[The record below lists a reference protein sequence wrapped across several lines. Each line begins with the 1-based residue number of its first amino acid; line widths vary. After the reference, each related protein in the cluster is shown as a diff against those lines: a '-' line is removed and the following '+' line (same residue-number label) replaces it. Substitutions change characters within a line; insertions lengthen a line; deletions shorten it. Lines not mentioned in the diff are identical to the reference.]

1 MGSIEIR
8 LEIYSIAES
17 KKGSYYQNTI
27 MKTLY
32 VTDLDGTLMR
42 DDKIIS
48 NESVAILNSLLDR
61 GIFLTYATARSL
73 ASASKIVR
81 NISFNLPVIIRNGTI
96 LADPRSRREIEI
108 SMFGEE
114 LQHIRQALADTAIPG
129 FVTAYLGSNEVK
141 LCLAGRTNKGF
152 QDYLQNHSTDRRIH
166 MVDTEDKLYEGK
178 TCYFTFIAPKNELQP
193 LYERVKHI
201 EGINCVFQQDKYT
214 PEYWLEL
221 CPGNATKASAIQR
234 VKQLCGCQ
242 RVIVFGDSANDIS
255 MFQMADEAY
264 ATPNAIDELKEIATG
279 IIESNNADGVA
290 KWLKAH
296 S

>member
-1 MGSIEIR
+1 
-8 LEIYSIAES
+8 
-17 KKGSYYQNTI
+17 

-48 NESVAILNSLLDR
+48 NESVAILNRLLAK

-73 ASASKIVR
+73 SSASKITR
-81 NISFNLPVIIRNGTI
+81 NISFKLPVIIRNGTI
-96 LADPRSRREIEI
+96 LADPQSKRAIDI

-114 LQHIRQALADTAIPG
+114 LQHIRRALAGTAIPG
-129 FVTAYLGSNEVK
+129 FATAYFGSNEVK
-141 LCLAGRTNKGF
+141 LCLAGRMNEGF
-152 QDYLQNHSTDRRIH
+152 QDYLQNHSADRRIH
-166 MVDTEDKLYEGK
+166 VVDTEDELYEGK
-178 TCYFTFIAPKNELQP
+178 TCYFTFIAPKSELQP

-201 EGINCVFQQDKYT
+201 EGINCIFQQDKYR

-221 CPGNATKASAIQR
+221 CPGNATKAAAIQR

-255 MFQMADEAY
+255 MFRTADEAY
-264 ATPNAIDELKEIATG
+264 ATENAIDELKEMATG
-279 IIESNNADGVA
+279 IIGNNNTDGVA
-290 KWLKAH
+290 KWLEAH
-296 S
+296 T

>member
-1 MGSIEIR
+1 
-8 LEIYSIAES
+8 
-17 KKGSYYQNTI
+17 

-48 NESVAILNSLLDR
+48 DESVAILNRLLSQ

-73 ASASKIVR
+73 DSASEITK

-96 LADPRSRREIEI
+96 LANPLTRKEIEI
-108 SMFGEE
+108 LIFGKE
-114 LQHIRQALADTAIPG
+114 LQQIRRALADTAVPG
-129 FVTAYLGSNEVK
+129 FATAYFDSDEIK
-141 LCLAGRTNKGF
+141 LCLAGRTNEGF
-152 QDYLQNHSTDRRIH
+152 EDYLQNHSTDRRIH

-201 EGINCVFQQDKYT
+201 EGINCVFQQDKYR

-221 CPGNATKASAIQR
+221 CPQNATKASAIQK

-242 RVIVFGDSANDIS
+242 KVVVFGDSANDIS
-255 MFQMADEAY
+255 MFHMADEAY
-264 ATPNAIDELKEIATG
+264 ATKNAIDELKEIATG
-279 IIESNNADGVA
+279 IIESNNTDGVA
-290 KWLKAH
+290 KWLETH
-296 S
+296 T

>member
-1 MGSIEIR
+1 
-8 LEIYSIAES
+8 
-17 KKGSYYQNTI
+17 

-48 NESVAILNSLLDR
+48 DESVAILNRLIDQ

-73 ASASKIVR
+73 DSASEITK
-81 NISFNLPVIIRNGTI
+81 NISFHLPVIIRNGTI
-96 LADPRSRREIEI
+96 LADPQSKKEIEI

-114 LQHIRQALADTAIPG
+114 LQDIRQALADTTIPG
-129 FVTAYLGSNEVK
+129 FATAYWGASEVK
-141 LCLAGRTNKGF
+141 LCLTGRTNKGF
-152 QDYLQNHSTDRRIH
+152 QDYLQNHSADRRIH

-178 TCYFTFIAPKNELQP
+178 TCYFTFIAPKNELLP

-201 EGINCVFQQDKYT
+201 EGINCIFQQDKYR

-264 ATPNAIDELKEIATG
+264 ATKNAIDELKEIATG

-290 KWLKAH
+290 KWLEAH
-296 S
+296 L

>member
-1 MGSIEIR
+1 
-8 LEIYSIAES
+8 
-17 KKGSYYQNTI
+17 

-48 NESVAILNSLLDR
+48 KESVAILNRLLAQD
-61 GIFLTYATARSL
+61 IFLTYATARSL
-73 ASASKIVR
+73 RSASEITK
-81 NISFNLPVIIRNGTI
+81 NISFKLPVIIRNGTI
-96 LADPRSRREIEI
+96 LANPQSKENIEI

-114 LQHIRQALADTAIPG
+114 LQHLRQAFTDITIPG
-129 FVTAYLGSNEVK
+129 FATSYFGSNEAK
-141 LCLAGRTNKGF
+141 LYLTGRMNEGF

-201 EGINCVFQQDKYT
+201 KEINCIFQQDKYR
-214 PEYWLEL
+214 PEYWLEI
-221 CPGNATKASAIQR
+221 CPGNATKATAIQK

-242 RVIVFGDSANDIS
+242 KVIVFGDSANDIP
-255 MFQMADEAY
+255 MFHMADEAY
-264 ATPNAIDELKEIATG
+264 ATKNAIEELKEIATG
-279 IIESNNADGVA
+279 IIEDNNTDAVA
-290 KWLKAH
+290 KWLTAH
-296 S
+296 I